1 MNPTLV
7 KVIRPSGSSPVSNEV
22 ESFERH
28 LLGSHEPPFRR
39 SQSPKGMTYVRV
51 IHDSESLEALLSL
64 AAPLVTASAVQV
76 SLNGRSWAPVSE
88 SDDPGNRIDAD
99 LRDPG
104 AAANTLGPVGDLSLR
119 HSAAPLPRTPTPD
132 SPDGVRTIVVD
143 RPPAPGDDPLPH
155 EAEIRAVF
163 PGTGGDEGFS
173 PRPQQVQALSHILQA
188 ISEGATDVFLQMPT
202 GGGKSVIGHALSK
215 LVGAAPAYY
224 TVDKVALGDQ
234 YTRSLPVVHRI
245 AGRRN
250 YPCYLPMDPAHVDRS
265 TAEIA
270 EREAIAT
277 AEAAVANGDP
287 DPFLAVRR
295 SPDLT
300 ADAAP
305 CSQVRV
311 ATADGD
317 RGFPCRFSQ
326 IPKEVT
332 EDWRCPDCGSEEILH
347 RCRPAGRWVDIGDH
361 WASVGAYL
369 APTRV
374 CPYYRDRFIAANSG
388 SVITT
393 NDYYFRYPQF
403 SKRPLAVYD
412 ECDRLPNAVLRS
424 YSVDVTTRTVSRL
437 IDVSMTSM
445 MSDRDS
451 AGSAGLTG
459 SGQTTLFGAPSGG
472 RPSHF
477 DVPDDITEFDPD
489 HHLEDPAA
497 WELDSGRIIGWLRQL
512 LGRVDDLISK
522 DAYPSD
528 VKARV
533 TNTAN
538 SIREF
543 LVTVADPDDDSDEP
557 NFYWEVGTR
566 EDGVRWINLRPI
578 LIGNYARSILESRS
592 RVRLYMSATVGDV
605 DLLVRELGLDVGTT
619 AYVRFDYSDF
629 PVANRPIVAVRGGTM
644 SYKGGQ
650 GRQPDDFLAHAKIIH
665 GIATRIY
672 PDRKGLILPF
682 SNRISEG
689 LSDAIRR
696 RYSSVGNRLISDS
709 SDMGAERYAF
719 IERFRQSTGNKILM
733 STYTNEGF
741 DPIPTDVDTDRSV
754 HWLVVA
760 KIPYPDLSDMRVRI
774 LRTRHPETYGDAW
787 YEAETARTWLQ
798 MIGRIH
804 RSAGDTGRIFV
815 LDPAFVWAYKKW
827 RHAGLVP
834 RYIDEAV
841 DLRD

>member
-1 MNPTLV
+1 
-7 KVIRPSGSSPVSNEV
+7 
-22 ESFERH
+22 
-28 LLGSHEPPFRR
+28 
-39 SQSPKGMTYVRV
+39 
-51 IHDSESLEALLSL
+51 
-64 AAPLVTASAVQV
+64 
-76 SLNGRSWAPVSE
+76 
-88 SDDPGNRIDAD
+88 
-99 LRDPG
+99 
-104 AAANTLGPVGDLSLR
+104 
-119 HSAAPLPRTPTPD
+119 
-132 SPDGVRTIVVD
+132 
-143 RPPAPGDDPLPH
+143 
-155 EAEIRAVF
+155 
-163 PGTGGDEGFS
+163 
-173 PRPQQVQALSHILQA
+173 VQALSHILQA

-250 YPCYLPMDPAHVDRS
+250 YPCYLPMDPTQVDRS

-270 EREAIAT
+270 EREAVAT
-277 AEAAVANGDP
+277 AEAAIANGDP

-317 RGFPCRFSQ
+317 RGFPCRFAQ

-361 WASVGAYL
+361 WASVAAHLG
-369 APTRV
+369 PTRV

-437 IDVSMTSM
+437 IDVSMTSLM
-445 MSDRDS
+445 ADRDRDDGQP
-451 AGSAGLTG
+451 AD
-459 SGQTTLFGAPSGG
+459 GQTTLFGSAAPQ
-472 RPSHF
+472 RPSTF
-477 DVPDDITEFDPD
+477 DVPAELGEFDPD
-489 HHLEDPAA
+489 HHLESPAA
-497 WELDSGRIIGWLRQL
+497 WELDSGRIIGWLRRL
-512 LGRVDDLISK
+512 LGRVDKLLAD

-533 TNTAN
+533 TTTADG
-538 SIREF
+538 IRGF
-543 LVTVADPDDDSDEP
+543 LDTVADATEP

-566 EDGVRWINLRPI
+566 DDGVRFIALRPI
-578 LIGNYARSILESRS
+578 LIGQYARSILESRS
-592 RVRLYMSATVGDV
+592 RIRLYMSATVGNV
-605 DLLVRELGLDVGTT
+605 ELLARELGLDPETT

-629 PVANRPIVAVRGGTM
+629 PVANRPIVAVNGGTM

-650 GRQPDDFLAHAKIIH
+650 GRQPSDFLAHAKIIH
-665 GIATRIY
+665 GIATRMY

-696 RYSSVGNRLISDS
+696 RYSSVGTRLVSDS
-709 SDMGAERYAF
+709 SDMGSERYAF

-741 DPIPTDVDTDRSV
+741 DPVPTDVDTDRSV